1 MRCRRRR
8 LKHHLLEFR
17 WVTVLS
23 SNSSHCSCIT
33 SCVGAVSEKIKSHL
47 TGLWGAAGYFFLK
60 RPYKSD
66 VSAHKWARYTSIRA
80 RKPHTEVL
88 TWMKTKM
95 AHKLLAHES
104 MCVLMWCLQ
113 MIFIVRSI
121 GGSSSLVCECSKFCC
136 ADLFWEK
143 SERNEIGYH
152 FFFFLKTSQ
161 SSIKSKATFLFP
173 ALPCPHTHTRLYACR
188 QSHMTVLLLK
198 VVHKKRTCEFHYN
211 VQFKSSFCSVFAAPR
226 LVVHGVDGVISTGIW
241 FISIK

>member
-8 LKHHLLEFR
+8 FKHHLLEFR

-66 VSAHKWARYTSIRA
+66 VSAHKWARYTSIIA

-88 TWMKTKM
+88 TCMKTKM

-113 MIFIVRSI
+113 MLFIVRSI
-121 GGSSSLVCECSKFCC
+121 GGSSSLVCECSKFCSI

-152 FFFFLKTSQ
+152 FFFFFENEPVKHKVQGHISF
-161 SSIKSKATFLFP
+161 SSP
-173 ALPCPHTHTRLYACR
+173 PLPTHTHVCMHADSLTWLCFC
-188 QSHMTVLLLK
+188 SKLCI
-198 VVHKKRTCEFHYN
+198 KRERVSSTIMFN
-211 VQFKSSFCSVFAAPR
+211 LSLPFVQFLPP
-226 LVVHGVDGVISTGIW
+226 LVSWCTV
-241 FISIK
+241 